1 MLATV
6 LADIRVPRL
15 GRGRA
20 RTRPN
25 VVIADRA
32 YATGVI
38 REQLRRRHIK
48 AVIPAKSDQI
58 AARLRRGSA
67 GGCPNAFDAQAYK
80 DRNLVERSFNK
91 AKQWRGL
98 ATRYDKLAITYRA
111 RRHVLRHPH
120 LATHIRETRPS
131 HYWVTARRSG
141 SRPPAAESSLT
152 EKTEIVFTTRPMIA

>member
-67 GGCPNAFDAQAYK
+67 GGRPNAFDAQAYK

-91 AKQWRGL
+91 AG
-98 ATRYDKLAITYRA
+98 
-111 RRHVLRHPH
+111 
-120 LATHIRETRPS
+120 PS
-131 HYWVTARRSG
+131 TVWWIVG
-141 SRPPAAESSLT
+141 VSRDSFLN
-152 EKTEIVFTTRPMIA
+152 